1 MRAWLLGVLILAGL
15 SLGATRPDAVAA
27 EASSEVPSVRG
38 MTISTRTSGHEWGTA
53 DFPAE
58 LDRLQALGVNWI
70 AIHPYAGVRADG
82 ELRWRSWEGDAGPD
96 YLAKA
101 IDAAHARGMQILVKP
116 HIAYWGSPFAWR
128 GDIRFDDPKH
138 TARFWADLSRWTVA
152 LARASRRADGFS
164 VGCELRHFE
173 ADEAR
178 WRALI
183 AEVRVALAG
192 QAVGDDAAGPAAG
205 GAPGDH
211 GARKVESGRS
221 PSAGGV
227 FTGQDAPD
235 GLAATSVA
243 GQGSAPRTPQLTYA
257 ANWDSVLDVPFWDA
271 LDSIGVQA
279 YYPLEV
285 ETAPG
290 ELPTEAQLRAAWT
303 PHLVDL
309 MQLSMRTGKPVVFLE
324 LGYDRNVSA
333 HLEPWVG
340 AREAPTEATTE
351 LQRRLFAAALDVLHR
366 ERKWLRGAFL
376 WKWFVEPT
384 RREDFTLD
392 HPAVRDLLKERW
404 AE

>member
-1 MRAWLLGVLILAGL
+1 MRAWLLGLLVLAGL
-15 SLGATRPDAVAA
+15 SLGASRTSLETSVEPEGSTV
-27 EASSEVPSVRG
+27 VRG
-38 MTISTRTSGHEWGTA
+38 MTISTRTSGHEWGTP

-58 LDRLQALGVNWI
+58 LDRLQAIGVNWI
-70 AIHPYAGVRADG
+70 AIHPYAGVSANG
-82 ELRWRSWEGDAGPD
+82 ELSWRGWEGDAGPA

-116 HIAYWGSPFAWR
+116 HIAYWGSPFSWR
-128 GDIRFDDPKH
+128 GDIRFDDPAQ
-138 TARFWADLSRWTVA
+138 TARFWSGFSRWTVE

-173 ADEAR
+173 ADEER
-178 WRALI
+178 WRTLI
-183 AEVRVALAG
+183 EDIRVALKPEDHEP
-192 QAVGDDAAGPAAG
+192 VSG
-205 GAPGDH
+205 GA
-211 GARKVESGRS
+211 
-221 PSAGGV
+221 
-227 FTGQDAPD
+227 TQDEN
-235 GLAATSVA
+235 LS
-243 GQGSAPRTPQLTYA
+243 STPQLTYA

-324 LGYDRNVSA
+324 LGYDRNPNA
-333 HLEPWVG
+333 HFEPWVG
-340 AREAPTEATTE
+340 ARQAPTERTTE
-351 LQRRLFAAALDVLHR
+351 LQRRLFAAALDVMHR

-392 HPAVRDLLKERW
+392 HPVVRDLLKARW
-404 AE
+404 TE